1 MTKPPVRAAGKE
13 TIKPPAKPE
22 AQTGKERIMN
32 GQNAISEA
40 LRESREKE
48 RSFAHQILALAKE
61 GNLTWAEFERAVEL
75 VKEIARL
82 N

>member
-1 MTKPPVRAAGKE
+1 MRTR
-13 TIKPPAKPE
+13 
-22 AQTGKERIMN
+22 KERNMN
-32 GQNAISEA
+32 GQDAISEF

-48 RSFAHQILALAKE
+48 RNFAHQILALAKE

-75 VKEIARL
+75 VKEIAHL

>member
-1 MTKPPVRAAGKE
+1 
-13 TIKPPAKPE
+13 
-22 AQTGKERIMN
+22 MN
-32 GQNAISEA
+32 GQDAISEF

-48 RSFAHQILALAKE
+48 RNFAHQILALAKE

-75 VKEIARL
+75 VKEIAHL